1 MLNLRQQQLII
12 IIIIIIIINTIY
24 IAPIKS
30 EDTEALDM
38 HQCKSKDEH
47 NKM

>member
-1 MLNLRQQQLII
+1 MLNLRQQLI